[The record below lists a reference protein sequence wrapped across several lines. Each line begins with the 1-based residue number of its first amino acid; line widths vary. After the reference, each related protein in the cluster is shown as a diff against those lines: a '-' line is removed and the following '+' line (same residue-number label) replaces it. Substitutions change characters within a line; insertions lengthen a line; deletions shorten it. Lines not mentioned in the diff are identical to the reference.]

1 MLTTKDRVTV
11 TIDKNIA
18 KRIKEIMKDS
28 GLKLST
34 FTETMYRT
42 VVDSETKPM
51 KDVYEAAFEDL
62 LKGSKKL
69 NPKPKR

>member
-1 MLTTKDRVTV
+1 MLTKTRVTL
-11 TIDKNIA
+11 TIDTELYENVKS
-18 KRIKEIMKDS
+18 IMKNA

-51 KDVYEAAFEDL
+51 KDVYEAAFETM

-69 NPKPKR
+69 NPKPKK

>member
-1 MLTTKDRVTV
+1 MLTKTRVTL
-11 TIDKNIA
+11 TIDTELYENMKS
-18 KRIKEIMKDS
+18 IMRNA

-51 KDVYEAAFEDL
+51 KDVYETAFTEL

-69 NPKPKR
+69 NPKPKK

>member
-1 MLTTKDRVTV
+1 MLRTKDRLSL

-18 KRIKEIMKDS
+18 KRMKEIMKES

-34 FTETMYRT
+34 FTETMYKS
-42 VVDSETKPM
+42 VVDAETKPM

-62 LKGSKKL
+62 LKGSTKVKI
-69 NPKPKR
+69 KPKR